1 MNMIINRA
9 IDSVRMRLAQASL
22 GYSGKR
28 DHYRDFGWP
37 KELKFPDFK
46 RMYER
51 NSLAAAAVDKTVAK
65 TWETNPALWES
76 ENPKESTLEKE
87 ILEHF
92 EDFNI
97 WRALMETDR
106 RSMVGQYA
114 AFIMLLGDNQKLD
127 QPVTRMAPGIAS
139 LLGIVP
145 CWENQIKPV
154 SYNEDQLSPDYG
166 KPLMFEFTEYS
177 NSNPAT
183 HRAVRVHADR
193 VVVWSEDGT
202 LDGRSILE
210 PGFNDL
216 LDAEKVR
223 GAGGEGFWKTSR
235 GAPII
240 EAGEGQSPAS
250 VAKNM
255 GVTPAELIDKI
266 NDQLDDFQQGFDKGL
281 MLGGMTAKP
290 LQISL
295 PNPEGFHNIP
305 VSCFSASVNMPV
317 RVLLGNQTGE
327 RASTEDA
334 KEWSKVN
341 MARRSNLAIP
351 VIRVFVRRLVKFG
364 VLPDVRW
371 TVGWDDL
378 TEATAAEKLERS
390 SKMSDINAKTLPGD
404 VPAFLPDEIREAA
417 GYKPLEE
424 VDVSRMRVVSDITG
438 EDPNGDDNSPV
449 GDEEDENDEQAS
461 SR

>member
-9 IDSVRMRLAQASL
+9 IDGIRMRLAQASL
-22 GYSGKR
+22 GYTGKR

-37 KELKFPDFK
+37 KELRFVDFK

-51 NSLAAAAVDKTVAK
+51 NSLATAAVDKTVAK
-65 TWETNPALWES
+65 TWETNPALWEH
-76 ENPKESTLEKE
+76 ERPLESRLEKE
-87 ILEHF
+87 IAEHF

-97 WRALMETDR
+97 WRGMMETDR

-114 AFIMLLGDNQKLD
+114 AFIMMLADEKPFD
-127 QPVTRMAPGIAS
+127 QPVERVAPGITS
-139 LLGIVP
+139 LLGVVP
-145 CWENQIKPV
+145 CWENQLKPV
-154 SYNEDQLSPDYG
+154 TYNEDQLSPDYG
-166 KPLMFEFTEYS
+166 KPIMFEFTEYARD
-177 NSNPAT
+177 NPAT
-183 HRAVRVHADR
+183 HRTIRVHADR
-193 VVVWSEDGT
+193 VIVWSEDGT
-202 LDGRSILE
+202 LDGRSVLE
-210 PGFNDL
+210 PGYNDL

-223 GAGGEGFWKTSR
+223 GAGGEGFWKTAR

-266 NDQLDDFQQGFDKGL
+266 NNQLDDFQQGFDKGL

-295 PNPEGFHNIP
+295 PNPDGFHSIP
-305 VSCFSASVNMPV
+305 VNCFAASVNMPV
-317 RVLLGNQTGE
+317 RILLGNQTGE

-334 KEWSKVN
+334 KEWAKAN
-341 MARRSNLAIP
+341 MARRSNLAVP
-351 VIRVFVRRLVKFG
+351 VIRGFIRRLVKFG
-364 VLPDVRW
+364 ILPDVRW
-371 TVGWDDL
+371 TIGWDDL
-378 TEATAAEKLERS
+378 TEATAAEKLDRS
-390 SKMSDINAKTLPGD
+390 AKMSDINAKTLPGD
-404 VPAFLPDEIREAA
+404 IPAFLPDEIREAA

-424 VDVSRMRVVSDITG
+424 VDESRMRDEPSDTDEDDG
-438 EDPNGDDNSPV
+438 EDNPPPGE
-449 GDEEDENDEQAS
+449 EEDEDDGQTS